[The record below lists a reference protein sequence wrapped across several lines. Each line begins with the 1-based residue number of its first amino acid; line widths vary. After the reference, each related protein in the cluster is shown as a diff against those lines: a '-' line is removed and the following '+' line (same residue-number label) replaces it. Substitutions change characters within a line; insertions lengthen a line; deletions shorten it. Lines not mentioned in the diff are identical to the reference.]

1 MPPGP
6 AYNWYVVA
14 HSALDILSRAAQV
27 RAAQAES
34 QAVRVLRRDT
44 RPTAR
49 TASATAEEAASA
61 IVPPPGRRATSV
73 PELWEAPSTHQPA
86 HVEPEANAT
95 PAWIPAEPIVSPAE
109 AVVRPSL
116 PETLTVAAD
125 SGAPQPP
132 STTAAT
138 TAKTRGRFIR
148 ASCKGRSRGRRFCVC
163 RYCL

>member
-49 TASATAEEAASA
+49 TASATAEEAASV

-73 PELWEAPSTHQPA
+73 PELNLWDAPNTHQPA
-86 HVEPEANAT
+86 HVEPAT
-95 PAWIPAEPIVSPAE
+95 PAWIPAEPIVPPAE

-116 PETLTVAAD
+116 PETPTAAAD
-125 SGAPQPP
+125 SGAPQVRLYRPRLP
-132 STTAAT
+132 S
-138 TAKTRGRFIR
+138 
-148 ASCKGRSRGRRFCVC
+148 
-163 RYCL
+163 